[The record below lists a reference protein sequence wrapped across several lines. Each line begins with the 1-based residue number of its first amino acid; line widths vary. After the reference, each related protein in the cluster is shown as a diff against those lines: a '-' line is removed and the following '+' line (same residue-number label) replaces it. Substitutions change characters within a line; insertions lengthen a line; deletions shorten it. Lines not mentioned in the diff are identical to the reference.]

1 MIYGHQIEMNKK
13 TEKEISINFVEKL
26 VQEEYCISGNA
37 TKINSELDLNFKIS
51 TKDSQYYLKI
61 YNKCIDV
68 KFAEFQEDILKQ
80 LNNSRKNKLYPKQ
93 ILNKKGNAI
102 SCFYNKNNETRFFK
116 LNSWIEGR
124 LWFEVNPI
132 TDSLRLKLGQAV
144 GNLTKSLSNLKII
157 DCNYNTD
164 WDLSKSLWTINY
176 LNLFDKKNEKRV
188 IQYFQDCFLK
198 DLGSYKSLRKS
209 FIHNNVN
216 DNNIIIAK
224 KLINPD
230 IKGIIDFGDI
240 IKSQTINDLA
250 VTCTY
255 AIMNCHNPL
264 SAVINIIRGYNKS
277 FKLFDE
283 ELYHLYN
290 LIGMRLVVSLSKSA
304 INKTKFKENKYLLI
318 NEKDTWDLIYKWREV
333 DNKFAYYSFRHACD
347 LTPHPNQLNFNT
359 WINNQKI
366 NISDLFPSINKN
378 KFLKLDLSVNSEWLG
393 LSENFR
399 ELDIFEN
406 KISYLQKQNID
417 KIISG
422 GYLEPRQL
430 YNTENYKRD
439 SNNGIENRTIH
450 LGIDFWVNEGTEIKN
465 LFDGIIDTISIDK
478 NEKGY
483 GGLII
488 IKHQIND
495 FSFYTLFGHLSH
507 KKFNY
512 NQGDFLKKGTLIGYV
527 GNKLENGNWAPHL
540 HFQILL
546 SKLNYL
552 QDFPGVSYHSE
563 IEVFK
568 SICPDPNL
576 IFKNKK
582 LMSYENI
589 DLKKIINYRKNHLGK
604 NLKLQY
610 DEPIYM
616 SNGEGVYLIDQNGE
630 KYLDTLN
637 NIAHVGHENSNIVK
651 VAQKQIALLNTNT
664 RYLHK
669 NIIELTEN
677 LLSTFPK
684 DLSVVYYVNSG
695 SEANELAIRMVESF
709 TNKKNIL
716 VSEGGYH
723 GSTSK
728 CIELSHYKF
737 SNKGG
742 KGASKNTH
750 VFPLPDKFRGKH
762 RGKSCG
768 VKYVNEVEKIIEKMK
783 SNGDL
788 VGALL
793 IEPIISCGG
802 QIELPKDFLKNVYK
816 IIRNEGALCISDE
829 IQTGLGRVGD
839 KFWGFELY
847 DIIPDIVTIGKSFG
861 NGHPISAVVCKKE
874 IAEKFN
880 NGMEF
885 FSSFGGNPVSCAI
898 ANEVLNEVKNKK
910 LQKNSK
916 KIGNYI
922 ISEISKLTTKFPI
935 ISNVRGK
942 GLFIGFE
949 LTNKDLQPLPLQTK
963 YLVNRIKDFKILLS
977 SDGADK
983 NVVKIKPP
991 IIFNKQNVDY
1001 LIKSLNVIL
1010 KEDFMK
1016 YY

>member
-1 MIYGHQIEMNKK
+1 MKK
-13 TEKEISINFVEKL
+13 TEKEISINLVKKL
-26 VQEEYCISGNA
+26 VQEQYGITGNT
-37 TKINSELDLNFKIS
+37 TKLNGELDLNFKIS
-51 TKDSQYYLKI
+51 TKHSQYYLKI
-61 YNKCIDV
+61 YNKCIDI
-68 KFAEFQEDILKQ
+68 KFAEFQEKVLNQ
-80 LNNSRKNKLYPKQ
+80 LNNSNEKRLYPKQ

-102 SCFYNKNNETRFFK
+102 SSFYDKNNEKRFFR

-124 LWFEVNPI
+124 LWSEVNPI
-132 TDSLRLKLGQAV
+132 TDSLRLKLGQTA

-164 WDLSKSLWTINY
+164 WDLSKSLWTVNY
-176 LNLFDKKNEKRV
+176 LNLYEKENEIKV

-198 DLGSYKSLRKS
+198 DLGSYENLRKS
-209 FIHNNVN
+209 FIHNDVN
-216 DNNIIIAK
+216 DNNIIISE
-224 KLINPD
+224 KLISAD
-230 IKGIIDFGDI
+230 VKGIIDFGDTV
-240 IKSQTINDLA
+240 KSQIINDLA

-264 SAVINIIRGYNKS
+264 SAAINIVRGYNES
-277 FKLFDE
+277 FKLLDD

-290 LIGMRLVVSLSKSA
+290 LIGMRLVVSLTKSA
-304 INKTKFKENKYLLI
+304 INKTEFKENKYLLI
-318 NEKDTWDLIYKWREV
+318 SENSAWDLIHKWRKV
-333 DNKFAYYSFRHACD
+333 DEYFAYYSFRLACD
-347 LTPHPNQLNFNT
+347 FTAHPNQVDFNT
-359 WINNQKI
+359 WAARQKI

-378 KFLKLDLSVNSEWLG
+378 EFLKLDLSVNSEWLG
-393 LSENFR
+393 LSENFKD
-399 ELDIFEN
+399 LNIFEN
-406 KISYLQKQNID
+406 KINYLQQQNIN

-430 YNTENYKRD
+430 YNTDNYERE

-450 LGIDFWVNEGTEIKN
+450 LGVDFWVNEGTEITN
-465 LFDGIIDTISIDK
+465 LFDGVIDTISIDK

-488 IKHQIND
+488 LKHQIND

-507 KKFNY
+507 KKFNH
-512 NQGDFLKKGTLIGYV
+512 NKGDFLKKGELIGQV
-527 GNKLENGNWAPHL
+527 GNKLENGNWVPHL
-540 HFQILL
+540 HFQLLL

-568 SICPDPNL
+568 SLCPDPNL

-589 DLKKIINYRKNHLGK
+589 DLKKIVNYRKNHLGK
-604 NLKLQY
+604 NLSLQY
-610 DEPIYM
+610 DEPLYI
-616 SNGEGVYLIDQNGE
+616 SKGEGVYLIDHNGG

-637 NIAHVGHENSNIVK
+637 NIAHVGHENSNVVK

-709 TNKKNIL
+709 TNKNNIL

-768 VKYVNEVEKIIEKMK
+768 VKYVNEVEKIIKKMK

-802 QIELPKDFLKNVYK
+802 QVELPEDFLKNVYK

-910 LQKNSK
+910 LQQNSK
-916 KIGNYI
+916 KIGDYI

-991 IIFNKQNVDY
+991 VIFNKHNVDY
-1001 LIKSLNVIL
+1001 LIKSLNIVL

>member
-1 MIYGHQIEMNKK
+1 MKK
-13 TEKEISINFVEKL
+13 TEKEISINLVEKL
-26 VQEEYCISGNA
+26 VQEQYGITGIA
-37 TKINSELDLNFKIS
+37 TKLNGELDLNFKIS
-51 TKDSQYYLKI
+51 TKHSKYYLKI
-61 YNKCIDV
+61 YNKCIDI
-68 KFAEFQEDILKQ
+68 KFAEFQEKVLNQ
-80 LNNSRKNKLYPKQ
+80 LNNSKEKIVYPKQ

-102 SCFYNKNNETRFFK
+102 SSFYDKNNEKRFFR

-124 LWFEVNPI
+124 LWSEVNPI
-132 TDSLRLKLGQAV
+132 TDSLRLKLGQTA

-157 DCNYNTD
+157 DCNYNAD
-164 WDLSKSLWTINY
+164 WDLSKSLWTVNY
-176 LNLFDKKNEKRV
+176 LNLFDKEKEIKV

-198 DLGSYKSLRKS
+198 DLGSYENLRKS
-209 FIHNNVN
+209 FIHNDVN
-216 DNNIIIAK
+216 DNNIIISK
-224 KLINPD
+224 KLISAD
-230 IKGIIDFGDI
+230 VKGIIDFGDTVKGQI
-240 IKSQTINDLA
+240 INDLA

-255 AIMNCHNPL
+255 AVMNCHNPL
-264 SAVINIIRGYNKS
+264 SAAVNIVQGYNES
-277 FKLFDE
+277 FKLLDD

-290 LIGMRLVVSLSKSA
+290 LIGMRLVVSLTKSA
-304 INKTKFKENKYLLI
+304 INKTEFKGNKYLLI
-318 NEKDTWDLIYKWREV
+318 SENSAWDLIHKWREV
-333 DNKFAYYSFRHACD
+333 DENFAYYSFRLACD
-347 LTPHPNQLNFNT
+347 LPAHPNQVDFNT
-359 WINNQKI
+359 WTARQEI

-378 KFLKLDLSVNSEWLG
+378 EFLKLDLSVNSEWLG
-393 LSENFR
+393 LSENFKD
-399 ELDIFEN
+399 LNIFEN
-406 KISYLQKQNID
+406 KINYLQQQNIN

-430 YNTENYKRD
+430 YNTDNYERE
-439 SNNGIENRTIH
+439 SNNGVENRTIH
-450 LGIDFWVNEGTEIKN
+450 LGVDFWVNEGTEITN
-465 LFDGIIDTISIDK
+465 LFDGVIDTISIDK

-483 GGLII
+483 GGII
-488 IKHQIND
+488 ILKHQIND
-495 FSFYTLFGHLSH
+495 FSFYTLFGHLSY
-507 KKFNY
+507 KKFNH
-512 NQGDFLKKGTLIGYV
+512 NKGDFLKKGELIGLV
-527 GNKLENGNWAPHL
+527 GNKLENGNWVPHL
-540 HFQILL
+540 HFQLLL

-568 SICPDPNL
+568 SLCPDPNL

-589 DLKKIINYRKNHLGK
+589 DLKNIINYRKKHLGK
-604 NLKLQY
+604 NLSLQY
-610 DEPIYM
+610 EQPLYI
-616 SNGEGVYLIDQNGE
+616 SKGEGVYLIDHNGE

-637 NIAHVGHENSNIVK
+637 NIAHVGHENSNVVK

-669 NIIELTEN
+669 NIIELTKN

-684 DLSVVYYVNSG
+684 ELSVVYYVNSG

-709 TNKKNIL
+709 TNKKHIL

-742 KGASKNTH
+742 KGESKNTH
-750 VFPLPDKFRGKH
+750 VFPLPDEFRGKH

-768 VKYVNEVEKIIEKMK
+768 VKYVNEIEKIIKKMK

-788 VGALL
+788 IGALL

-802 QIELPKDFLKNVYK
+802 QVELPEGFLKNVYK

-916 KIGNYI
+916 KIGEYI

-991 IIFNKQNVDY
+991 VIFNKQNVDY
-1001 LIKSLNVIL
+1001 LIKSLNIVL